1 MTTQLPISKE
11 RLEEIVNDP
20 MINQGSEFAQ
30 IARALLAAH
39 EQEPVAY
46 KATHLDSF
54 AFGETKSA
62 VEEHAE
68 RFGWGLEF
76 TEITPLYTHPAP
88 VPAVQDDW
96 KGQLTCT
103 HCTPKSVSQV
113 SAGTSVGVAPVPAV
127 PDFDTWFKREFHP
140 DKTGPY
146 VKDQMRFCWNAC
158 RAAMLNGGKS

>member
-1 MTTQLPISKE
+1 MTAQLPSRE
-11 RLEEIVNDP
+11 RLE
-20 MINQGSEFAQ
+20 G
-30 IARALLAAH
+30 IARGEKCCTRDDVVQVVRALLAAH

-68 RFGWGLEF
+68 RFGWELEF

-88 VPAVQDDW
+88 SIPAAEETNSRALFESW
-96 KGQLTCT
+96 FREEIIAK
-103 HCTPKSVSQV
+103 
-113 SAGTSVGVAPVPAV
+113 
-127 PDFDTWFKREFHP
+127 PDFVFADFDNETGEYIPP
-140 DKTGPY
+140 DDDSIELYTHI
-146 VKDQMRFCWNAC
+146 QAMLASWNAC